1 MIIKFFSNN
10 SGIERY
16 FLAIDTKHNTFSTEI
31 VTGGLYGG
39 YDDVIRL
46 PIKEVRKIAARAASS
61 GMTRISYAD
70 MEG

>member
-16 FLAIDTKHNTFSTEI
+16 FVAIDTKRNTFSTEI
-31 VTGGLYGG
+31 VAGGLYGG

-46 PIKEVRKIAARAASS
+46 PIKEVRKIAARAKAS
-61 GMTRISYAD
+61 GMARISYAD